1 MTMKL
6 PLVSGRKHLTIFSCY
21 APIMTNPNEVKVK
34 FYEDLH
40 SVIADV
46 PMTDKL
52 IILGDFNATI
62 SSAVITLP

>member
-1 MTMKL
+1 
-6 PLVSGRKHLTIFSCY
+6 
-21 APIMTNPNEVKVK
+21 MTNPNEVKVK